1 MHTYITIYVFFLM
14 ALSAVSCKPEHS
26 RGFAY
31 DSSSDY
37 ERLLVRLD
45 KELVNRDAYVGARN
59 ARIDSLRMVRETA
72 SSGDS
77 LMLTVEIAN
86 LYRGF
91 LTDSALVECRRA
103 ERLAH
108 KLEDS
113 DMEFKMRLERIQQ
126 MPLVGFSHG
135 AIAEFES
142 FILDRLS
149 NIHQAMALWAGR
161 QMYSYIAAQFPNFP
175 DEQNRWNNKATELQE
190 RLVGM
195 LEPDSPDMLL
205 NAGECE
211 FMKGN
216 DARAYAILT
225 ELLERI
231 DINSNMAARVASLVG
246 QISSRQGRVDE
257 SIHYLALSAIADVR
271 SATREVT
278 SLQQLGIAMYDKGE
292 IERADYYLQEALAS
306 AVECHAAMRML
317 QTSEAIPVISAAGR
331 DADSRNRIR
340 LYCALVLMALL
351 AVGLILLIV
360 KLRSEMRHQQ
370 ELRSNLEI
378 TNHAKEVY
386 MSEFVS
392 LCTVYMNKLNRFCE
406 IAARKIA
413 TGATDELYRMTKSG
427 RFAEEQSRDFYATFD
442 NAFLHIYPDFVER
455 VNELLRD
462 DSKIELDAGERL
474 NTDLRILAFIRLGV
488 EDSPKIA
495 QALNY
500 SVNTIYSYRNR
511 LRNRAIN
518 RDTFDEDIMKIG

>member
-1 MHTYITIYVFFLM
+1 MHAYITIYVFFLM

-31 DSSSDY
+31 DSGSDY

-45 KELVNRDAYVGARN
+45 KELVKRDSYVGARN
-59 ARIDSLRMVRETA
+59 ARIDSLRMVREAA

-77 LMLTVEIAN
+77 LILTVEIVD

-108 KLEDS
+108 RLEDS
-113 DMEFKMRLERIQQ
+113 DMEFRMRLERIQQ

-142 FILDRLS
+142 FALDSLS

-292 IERADYYLQEALAS
+292 IERADYF
-306 AVECHAAMRML
+306 
-317 QTSEAIPVISAAGR
+317 AGGFGQCCR
-331 DADSRNRIR
+331 VSRGDA
-340 LYCALVLMALL
+340 Y
-351 AVGLILLIV
+351 
-360 KLRSEMRHQQ
+360 
-370 ELRSNLEI
+370 
-378 TNHAKEVY
+378 
-386 MSEFVS
+386 
-392 LCTVYMNKLNRFCE
+392 
-406 IAARKIA
+406 
-413 TGATDELYRMTKSG
+413 ATD
-427 RFAEEQSRDFYATFD
+427 
-442 NAFLHIYPDFVER
+442 I
-455 VNELLRD
+455 
-462 DSKIELDAGERL
+462 
-474 NTDLRILAFIRLGV
+474 
-488 EDSPKIA
+488 
-495 QALNY
+495 
-500 SVNTIYSYRNR
+500 
-511 LRNRAIN
+511 
-518 RDTFDEDIMKIG
+518 